1 MIGKQNKDWLKNPW
15 IWLGLIVIA
24 LVSILLFLYW
34 YHMGDS
40 GFSDKN
46 QDWAAFGSYLSGIFT
61 MFAAIG
67 TVGTLFILIRQQ
79 KEQQDAL
86 TFDRCQSHYSL
97 FCEKLKSIETLCG
110 NSFSFNN
117 PMKLYGDIF
126 PDNNPTGFSSAKGNE
141 KKLNDLLFAYE
152 QLYKC
157 LDESNDLREIDSFL
171 YSIVK
176 MNAYLSISFL
186 GDPAD
191 GDYCYEGRRIG
202 LNRHKPRIYHHYL
215 IISELLRFSGVD
227 GKIYMYNFDPRAAEK
242 LNNRAKN
249 MDFPCDNPFTC
260 TDQLANC
267 LKKTGK
273 SYRRSSTAPYNRKF
287 L

>member
-1 MIGKQNKDWLKNPW
+1 M
-15 IWLGLIVIA
+15 IA

-61 MFAAIG
+61 MCAAIG

-97 FCEKLKSIETLCG
+97 FCEKLKSIETLCR

-141 KKLNDLLFAYE
+141 KKLNDLLSAYE
-152 QLYKC
+152 QLYKY
-157 LDESNDLREIDSFL
+157 LDESKNDVEIDIYL
-171 YSIVK
+171 NHKHKIDRW
-176 MNAYLSISFL
+176 LSIPIL
-186 GDPAD
+186 QHPI
-191 GDYCYEGRRIG
+191 DYDEYYELLKMRLRV
-202 LNRHKPRIYHHYL
+202 KPPTTYPYCL
-215 IISELLRFSGVD
+215 IISELFRFSGLG
-227 GKIYMYNFDPRAAEK
+227 GKIPEYINALLHE
-242 LNNRAKN
+242 
-249 MDFPCDNPFTC
+249 
-260 TDQLANC
+260 
-267 LKKTGK
+267 
-273 SYRRSSTAPYNRKF
+273 S
-287 L
+287 